1 MKKMIR
7 PFATVC
13 IAALALTACQKNTK
27 EVAAKQDVSQ
37 NTLAQIQKLGFSTEG
52 VQKVSNGYLVEGD
65 IVLSESQLNSQPT
78 TPNLVI
84 AQEEQYHTFN
94 LVSVSK
100 HPTIKVALNNS
111 NAAVDAAFSAA
122 LDEAISRYNAEGLQI
137 TFTRVSPSQSPDVT
151 VVAFYEVSNTLGSS
165 GFPNSAGDPYN
176 QVQMNTYWYSGGTDA
191 TNVNYIGTIMAH
203 ELGHCIGFRHTDYM
217 NRAYSCGGRKQNEG
231 QSNTGV
237 GAVYIPGTPTGG
249 DPNSWMLACVGSNV
263 NRPFNANDKIALAY
277 LY

>member
-1 MKKMIR
+1 MKKMTR
-7 PFATVC
+7 SFAAIC
-13 IAALALTACQKNTK
+13 LAALAMTACQKNTK
-27 EVAAKQDVSQ
+27 EVVAKEEVPQ
-37 NTLAQIQKLGFSTEG
+37 NILAQIQKQGFSTEG
-52 VQKVSNGYLVEGD
+52 VKKVSNGYLVEGD
-65 IVLSESQLNSQPT
+65 IVLSENQLSSQPT

-122 LDEAISRYNAEGLQI
+122 LDEAISRYNAEGLTI
-137 TFTRVSPSQSPDVT
+137 SFTRVSPLQSPDIT
-151 VVAFYEVSNTLGSS
+151 VVAFYENSNTLGSS

-176 QVQMNTYWYSGGTDA
+176 QVQMNTYWYSGSTDA

-217 NRAYSCGGRKQNEG
+217 RRSYSCGYGGNEG
-231 QSNTGV
+231 QAKNGV
-237 GAVYIPGTPTGG
+237 GAVYIPGTPSGP
-249 DPNSWMLACVGSNV
+249 DPNSWMLACIGSNV

>member
-1 MKKMIR
+1 
-7 PFATVC
+7 
-13 IAALALTACQKNTK
+13 
-27 EVAAKQDVSQ
+27 
-37 NTLAQIQKLGFSTEG
+37 
-52 VQKVSNGYLVEGD
+52 
-65 IVLSESQLNSQPT
+65 
-78 TPNLVI
+78 
-84 AQEEQYHTFN
+84 
-94 LVSVSK
+94 
-100 HPTIKVALNNS
+100 
-111 NAAVDAAFSAA
+111 
-122 LDEAISRYNAEGLQI
+122 
-137 TFTRVSPSQSPDVT
+137 